1 MIPIKLTL
9 VNFMPYRQASLSFDG
24 IHIACLCGNNG
35 NGKSSLLDAITWAL
49 WGKSRARSDD
59 DLIHQG
65 QAEMSVE
72 LEFSLSRQTYRVIR
86 KRSKPKPSRPGR
98 SLLDFQLDTGQGY
111 KSIAGNTIS
120 ETERKIV
127 ETLRMDYDTFVN
139 SAYLVQGHADEFTR
153 AQPAKRKDVL
163 SSILGLSRYDEL
175 ELRAR
180 ERARKAEKERREL
193 EYAISVID
201 EELCHRSGYE
211 ERLKQVEQDLAELVA
226 AQRDKTDKLNAL
238 TRQQNIYDLKTEQ
251 RSRIQADI
259 GQTKQLMSTLEE
271 QLRQRRL
278 KIDGYDKV
286 MAKHEAESSRIR
298 HKLNQISSYESR
310 LQAKREELERISNEM
325 HELSASKERL
335 KNDMSELKEKIVM
348 LSQEGANCPLCER
361 ELDPQSRQRT
371 IDNYERQGQERKLLF
386 RSSEERY
393 RSLEKD
399 ATSLRH
405 DIAQME
411 REMTRERI
419 EWERLAAS
427 MDREH
432 SEAQKALPAER
443 QAAQDIEHNLE
454 NLRQRIADG
463 QGSLETLHQEL
474 VALPQLE
481 SELGHA
487 QKALEDLEK
496 RQAAIQQDLG
506 AIQAHL
512 ERCTAREIEK
522 KQKSTQLQTTA
533 MEEEIYLMLTEA
545 FGKKGIQA
553 MLIENA
559 LPEVEEEANR
569 LLARMTD
576 NRMHVRLETQRPG
589 KTKGGEPAET
599 LDINISDEIGTRR
612 YEMYSGG
619 EAFRIDFALRIALS
633 RVLSRR
639 AGSPL
644 PILIVDEGFGSQ
656 DTAGRE
662 RLVEAII
669 SVQDDFEMILVIS
682 HIDELKDVF
691 PIRIEVTKT
700 AQGSSIEVS
709 QG

>member
-9 VNFMPYRQASLSFDG
+9 VNFMPYRQTSLSFDG

-59 DLIHQG
+59 DLIHLG
-65 QAEMSVE
+65 EAEMSVE
-72 LEFSLSRQTYRVIR
+72 LDFNVGRQGYRVIR

-98 SLLDFQLDTGQGY
+98 SLLDFQLNAGQGY

-120 ETERKIV
+120 ETEGKIV
-127 ETLRMDYDTFVN
+127 ETLRMDYDTFIN
-139 SAYLVQGHADEFTR
+139 SAYLVQGHSDEFTR
-153 AQPAKRKDVL
+153 AQPAKRKEVL

-201 EELCHRSGYE
+201 EELCHRSEYDD
-211 ERLKQVEQDLAELVA
+211 RLRQVEKNLDVLSA
-226 AQRDKTDKLNAL
+226 AHREQADKLNAL
-238 TRQQNIYDLKTEQ
+238 TKQRNIYDMKNEQ

-259 GQTKQLMSTLEE
+259 GQTKQLMATLEE

-278 KIDGYDKV
+278 KIDGYEKV
-286 MAKHEAESSRIR
+286 AAKYEAESSKIR

-335 KNDMSELKEKIVM
+335 KNDMNELKEKIVM

-361 ELDPQSRQRT
+361 ELDPQSRQKT
-371 IDNYERQGQERKLLF
+371 IDNYRRQGQESKTLF
-386 RSSEERY
+386 RSIEERY
-393 RSLEKD
+393 RSLEK
-399 ATSLRH
+399 AAASLRH

-411 REMTRERI
+411 REMTSERI

-427 MDREH
+427 IDREH
-432 SEAQKALPAER
+432 SEAQRALPAEI
-443 QAAQDIEHNLE
+443 QAAQDIEN
-454 NLRQRIADG
+454 NLRNVRQRVTEG
-463 QGSLETLHQEL
+463 QGSLETLHKEL
-474 VALPQLE
+474 VTLPQLE
-481 SELGHA
+481 SELGQA
-487 QKALEDLEK
+487 QKSLDELEQK
-496 RQAAIQQDLG
+496 QAVIRQDLG
-506 AIQAHL
+506 AIQAQL

-522 KQKSTQLQTTA
+522 RQKSTQLQTTA

-589 KTKGGEPAET
+589 KTKGVEPAET

-633 RVLSRR
+633 MVLSRR

-644 PILIVDEGFGSQ
+644 PILIIDEGFGSQ

-669 SVQDDFEMILVIS
+669 SVQDDFDMILVIS

-691 PIRIEVTKT
+691 PSRIEVTKT
-700 AQGSSIEVS
+700 AQGSIIEVS